1 MAWFKRAAPEER
13 FWQWFEQNSARLLN
27 FEADR
32 DRVFAD
38 LKAALSKVQPGLTFE
53 FGPVHDGRREFIIS
67 ADGIRERFPAVQ
79 NLVTAAPALA
89 QWIVIPFRPPKSMD
103 MVINYDGHRIG
114 ADDVWFKPEDDA
126 GRIGLT
132 LYIRGLTEQNKQS
145 LAGATFLLLDS
156 ALGEYAVET
165 RVGFIEWEGL
175 PADPAAAGLRPF
187 PAIREVFDIVIH

>member
-1 MAWFKRAAPEER
+1 
-13 FWQWFEQNSARLLN
+13 
-27 FEADR
+27 
-32 DRVFAD
+32 
-38 LKAALSKVQPGLTFE
+38 
-53 FGPVHDGRREFIIS
+53 
-67 ADGIRERFPAVQ
+67 
-79 NLVTAAPALA
+79 
-89 QWIVIPFRPPKSMD
+89 MD